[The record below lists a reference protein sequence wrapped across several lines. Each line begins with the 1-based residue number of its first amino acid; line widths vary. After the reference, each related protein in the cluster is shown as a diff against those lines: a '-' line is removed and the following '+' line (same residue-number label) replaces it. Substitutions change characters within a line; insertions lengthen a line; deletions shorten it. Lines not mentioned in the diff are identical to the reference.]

1 MCSVLWVGRRYG
13 ETRTSLFHRMIN
25 SVALDAMQRCM
36 RPPKSTDGKREKK
49 LQDMV
54 AAEHTRS
61 PVTQKDIDLYL
72 LGRVGPTVVA
82 CLRQSEAE
90 VT

>member
-1 MCSVLWVGRRYG
+1 
-13 ETRTSLFHRMIN
+13 MIN